1 MLTEQD
7 LMEQGYHN
15 RNAITGRFYLGLAN
29 QKLLTEAGFQS
40 TDWMT
45 FLQAKQN
52 GYTIKPWSK
61 GIEIQYK
68 EFIPVEEK
76 DSEGNILSTQDIP
89 YIVTHLVFNTEQCIR
104 AKDCTHPA
112 LDNAQSSQG
121 NGSTLLSTKQKG
133 LLTRLI
139 QNKIQDK
146 ERQSLLL
153 QKMPGFTKAQASVK
167 IKELIK
173 K

>member
-7 LMEQGYHN
+7 LIDQGYHN

-40 TDWMT
+40 TDWLT

-52 GYTIKPWSK
+52 GYKIKPWSK
-61 GIEIQYK
+61 GVEIQYK

-76 DSEGNILSTQDIP
+76 DSEGKIISKKEIP
-89 YIVTHLVFNTEQCIR
+89 YIVTHLVFNIDQCI
-104 AKDCTHPA
+104 KTEDITLPA
-112 LDNAQSSQG
+112 LNNAQSSQG
-121 NGSTLLSTKQKG
+121 NGSTLLSSKQKG

-139 QNKIQDK
+139 QSKIQNK
-146 ERQSLLL
+146 ESQELLL
-153 QKMPGFTKAQASVK
+153 QKMPGFTKAQANNH
-167 IKELIK
+167 IKQLLNK
-173 K
+173 